1 MSTETHAAIAADLDA
16 IDLAFMEQW
25 SVFGLGPG
33 GGYHDEGDLVLIDAP
48 ITERDGGGDV
58 PPVGVRRPLPPGTI
72 R

>member
-48 ITERDGGGDV
+48 ITERDGGWD
-58 PPVGVRRPLPPGTI
+58 
-72 R
+72 